1 MTMKIS
7 ATKNGDSHIDKSSS
21 GLFLGIVFVL
31 LLIGILALSL
41 WVSELSK
48 DSNSINSKVES
59 RLSILEEQLQLADS
73 TSTEFLSDINTQLQF
88 LDKEIRKLWD
98 LSNKRNK
105 VNIQNLS
112 NETEEIQELLNTI
125 KIDIKEIS
133 EENIL
138 ELAIDAGADECI
150 SHSDFHEIH
159 CPVSEIYNVKKNL
172 EKTIANF
179 ISTEIE
185 WIPLNSVNIQSE
197 KKDVVTEFFDI
208 LEDDDDVQNIF
219 SNVNLEVN

>member
-1 MTMKIS
+1 MKIS
-7 ATKNGDSHIDKSSS
+7 ATKNGDSHINKSSS

-48 DSNSINSKVES
+48 ASDSINSRVES

-105 VNIQNLS
+105 VNIAKLTQ
-112 NETEEIQELLNTI
+112 
-125 KIDIKEIS
+125 DISKHAAALKEIAATQTNDQTNINS
-133 EENIL
+133 IKNESQKLRSLIDELSQANKENLNAQNKIAELNKSILLLEETVQ
-138 ELAIDAGADECI
+138 AFDAYRRQNNEMLQEMQLKI
-150 SHSDFHEIH
+150 SR
-159 CPVSEIYNVKKNL
+159 
-172 EKTIANF
+172 
-179 ISTEIE
+179 IE
-185 WIPLNSVNIQSE
+185 TAAFP
-197 KKDVVTEFFDI
+197 
-208 LEDDDDVQNIF
+208 
-219 SNVNLEVN
+219 

>member
-1 MTMKIS
+1 MNIKIS
-7 ATKNGDSHIDKSSS
+7 ATKDGDSNLNKSSS

-48 DSNSINSKVES
+48 ASSNVNSKVES

-105 VNIQNLS
+105 VNIAKLTQDISKHSTALK
-112 NETEEIQELLNTI
+112 EIAMTQTNDQTNINTI
-125 KIDIKEIS
+125 KNESQKLRVALDELSQANKENLSAQNKINELNKSVLLLEETVQAFDAYRRQNNEMLQEMQLKIS
-133 EENIL
+133 SIENQT
-138 ELAIDAGADECI
+138 
-150 SHSDFHEIH
+150 S
-159 CPVSEIYNVKKNL
+159 P
-172 EKTIANF
+172 
-179 ISTEIE
+179 
-185 WIPLNSVNIQSE
+185 
-197 KKDVVTEFFDI
+197 
-208 LEDDDDVQNIF
+208 
-219 SNVNLEVN
+219 

>member
-7 ATKNGDSHIDKSSS
+7 ATKNGDSQINKSSS

-48 DSNSINSKVES
+48 ASDSINSRVES

-105 VNIQNLS
+105 VNIEKLTQ
-112 NETEEIQELLNTI
+112 
-125 KIDIKEIS
+125 DISKHAAALKEIAATQTNDQTNINS
-133 EENIL
+133 IKNESQKLRSLIDELSQANKENLNAQNKIAELNKSILLLEETVQ
-138 ELAIDAGADECI
+138 AFDAYRRQNNEMLQEMQLKI
-150 SHSDFHEIH
+150 SR
-159 CPVSEIYNVKKNL
+159 
-172 EKTIANF
+172 
-179 ISTEIE
+179 IE
-185 WIPLNSVNIQSE
+185 TAASP
-197 KKDVVTEFFDI
+197 
-208 LEDDDDVQNIF
+208 
-219 SNVNLEVN
+219 

>member
-1 MTMKIS
+1 MKIS
-7 ATKNGDSHIDKSSS
+7 ATKNGDSHINKSSS

-48 DSNSINSKVES
+48 ASDSINSRVES

-105 VNIQNLS
+105 VNIAKLTQ
-112 NETEEIQELLNTI
+112 
-125 KIDIKEIS
+125 DISKHAAALKEIAATQTNDQTNINS
-133 EENIL
+133 IKNESQKLRSLIDELSQANKENLNAQNKIAELNKSILLLEETVQ
-138 ELAIDAGADECI
+138 AFDAYRRQNNEMLQEMQLKI
-150 SHSDFHEIH
+150 SR
-159 CPVSEIYNVKKNL
+159 
-172 EKTIANF
+172 
-179 ISTEIE
+179 IE
-185 WIPLNSVNIQSE
+185 TAASP
-197 KKDVVTEFFDI
+197 
-208 LEDDDDVQNIF
+208 
-219 SNVNLEVN
+219 